1 MEYNAPLILTK
12 LNMPR
17 LSDDLVNRPH
27 LLERLN
33 RGLDRNLTLIS
44 APAGYGKTT
53 LAATWLKNCAHPVAW
68 LMMGF
73 YVVMLAVNGILMVR
87 INPEMIAERAEIKEG
102 TKSWDRVLTSLGA
115 LLWLL
120 ILLVTG
126 LDKRF
131 GWSPEFSIYIQ
142 LLAFIFV
149 VLGYTFASWA
159 MLSNPFFSG
168 TVRIQEERGH
178 IVASTGPYT
187 YVRHPGYSGWSLA
200 NLATPVALGSLVG
213 LVPAV
218 LFLLNLIIRTAMEDQ
233 TLQDELD
240 GYKAYSEQV
249 RFRLIPWVW

>member
-1 MEYNAPLILTK
+1 MEDVMNSNPIAQK
-12 LNMPR
+12 N
-17 LSDDLVNRPH
+17 
-27 LLERLN
+27 
-33 RGLDRNLTLIS
+33 NLTPEQDRAIRKRFTQVIVQTLLMGAILFIS
-44 APAGYGKTT
+44 AGT
-53 LAATWLKNCAHPVAW
+53 LDWAMAW

-73 YVVMLAVNGILMVR
+73 YVVMLAVNAILMMR
-87 INPEMIAERAEIKEG
+87 RNPEMVAERAEVKEG
-102 TKSWDRVLTSLGA
+102 TKSWDLVLTSLGA

-142 LLAFIFV
+142 LLAFIFA
-149 VLGYTFASWA
+149 VLGYAFASWA

-178 IVASTGPYT
+178 TVTSTGPYS

-240 GYKAYSEQV
+240 GYKAYTQQV
-249 RFRLIPWVW
+249 RYRLIPWVW

>member
-1 MEYNAPLILTK
+1 MNSNPIAQK
-12 LNMPR
+12 N
-17 LSDDLVNRPH
+17 
-27 LLERLN
+27 
-33 RGLDRNLTLIS
+33 NLTPEQDRAIRKRFTQVIVQTLLMGAILFIS
-44 APAGYGKTT
+44 AGT
-53 LAATWLKNCAHPVAW
+53 LDWAMAW

-73 YVVMLAVNGILMVR
+73 YVVMLAVNAILMVR

-102 TKSWDRVLTSLGA
+102 TKSWDRVLTSR
-115 LLWLL
+115 
-120 ILLVTG
+120 

-142 LLAFIFV
+142 LLAFVFV
-149 VLGYTFASWA
+149 GLGYAFASWA

-178 IVASTGPYT
+178 TVASTGPYN

-240 GYKAYSEQV
+240 GYKAYTQQV
-249 RFRLIPWVW
+249 RYRLIPWVW

>member
-1 MEYNAPLILTK
+1 MNSNPIAQK
-12 LNMPR
+12 N
-17 LSDDLVNRPH
+17 
-27 LLERLN
+27 
-33 RGLDRNLTLIS
+33 NLTPEQDRAIRKRFTQVIVQALLMGAILFIS
-44 APAGYGKTT
+44 AGT
-53 LAATWLKNCAHPVAW
+53 LDWAMAW

-73 YVVMLAVNGILMVR
+73 YVVMLAVNAILMVR

-168 TVRIQEERGH
+168 TVRIQEE
-178 IVASTGPYT
+178 P
-187 YVRHPGYSGWSLA
+187 L
-200 NLATPVALGSLVG
+200 
-213 LVPAV
+213 
-218 LFLLNLIIRTAMEDQ
+218 
-233 TLQDELD
+233 
-240 GYKAYSEQV
+240 
-249 RFRLIPWVW
+249 

>member
-1 MEYNAPLILTK
+1 MNSNPIAQK
-12 LNMPR
+12 
-17 LSDDLVNRPH
+17 S
-27 LLERLN
+27 
-33 RGLDRNLTLIS
+33 NLTPEQDQAIRKRFIQVIFQALLMGVILFIS
-44 APAGYGKTT
+44 AGT
-53 LAATWLKNCAHPVAW
+53 LDWPMAW

-73 YVVMLAVNGILMVR
+73 YVVMLAVNAILMIR
-87 INPEMIAERAEIKEG
+87 RNPEMVAERAEVKEG
-102 TKSWDRVLTSLGA
+102 TKDWDRVLTSLGA

-131 GWSPEFSIYIQ
+131 SWSPDFSLYVQ

-149 VLGYTFASWA
+149 VLGYSFASWA
-159 MLSNPFFSG
+159 MLSNPFFAG

-178 IVASTGPYT
+178 SVATTGPYR

-200 NLATPVALGSLVG
+200 NLATPIALGSLVG

-218 LFLLNLIIRTAMEDQ
+218 LFLLNLIIRTAKEDQ

-240 GYKAYSEQV
+240 GYKEYTEQV
-249 RFRLIPWVW
+249 RYRLLPGVW